1 MKTIQILKVNL
12 LDLVIQINDLEKK
25 VSPKLDS
32 TKLIENYEIQIACLK
47 KNLDNVM
54 EENAYYKRVLDNQT
68 KSIDKDNDY
77 EKESEKK

>member
-1 MKTIQILKVNL
+1 MTKIQILKVIL

-25 VSPKLDS
+25 ASSKIDS